1 MDSAAELARFRETFG
16 RMSARDLDGHLRCFL
31 CNKRRGVIPPEYMRA
46 IREVTERRYLE
57 IEEWRAEYKRGPKRA
72 WEEGAAE
79 RRKRQDEEDDC
90 IVIRQKT
97 GKGGRL
103 NVRVPRDLVEEAKR
117 RAASPKVVD

>member
-1 MDSAAELARFRETFG
+1 
-16 RMSARDLDGHLRCFL
+16 MSARDLDGHLRCYL
-31 CNKRRGVIPPEYMRA
+31 CNKRRGVIPPEYMQA

-57 IEEWRAEYKRGPKRA
+57 VEAWRAEYKRGPKRA

-79 RRKRQDEEDDC
+79 RRKRQEEEEDC

>member
-1 MDSAAELARFRETFG
+1 MIAAELERFSKLFGGMTARE
-16 RMSARDLDGHLRCFL
+16 LDGHLRSYL
-31 CNKRRGVIPPEYMRA
+31 CNKARGVLTPEYMHA

-72 WEEGAAE
+72 WEEGVAE

-117 RAASPKVVD
+117 RRESPKVVN